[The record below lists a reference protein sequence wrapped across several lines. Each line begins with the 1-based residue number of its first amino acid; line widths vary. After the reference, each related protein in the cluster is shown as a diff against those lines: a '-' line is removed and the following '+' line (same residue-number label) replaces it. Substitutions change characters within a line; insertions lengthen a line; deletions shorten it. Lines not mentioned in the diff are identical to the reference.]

1 LGFCHKKENM
11 KKNVLLLFGGPSEEH
26 EVSLR
31 SAAAVFQN
39 LNQDQNEILLCGV
52 TREKEW
58 YLQPCPDPQHF
69 PEKLS
74 IDDFSTP
81 VHLVPGGGLMVQENN
96 LAVDCVFLLLH
107 GTDSEDGKLQGLL
120 EWAGLP
126 YTGAGVLGSALGMDK
141 SLVKDLWRAK
151 GLPVVPWV
159 RILQKDWIQDPEVFR
174 SRVESEL
181 RYPLFVKPANSG
193 SSVGVSLVNH
203 PEELEAAI
211 KKAFTIDVKIIIE
224 QGIDCRE
231 IECAVLGNESP
242 ETFPLGEI
250 ATQGHE
256 FYDYEAK
263 YLDPNGAKILIPAPL
278 SSVQES
284 SIRKMAAEAYRVAEL
299 SGYARM
305 DFFID
310 KLSGEVYLNEVNT
323 LPGFTD
329 VSMFPMM
336 CQKGGLTYG
345 ETLERIVDL
354 AIQRHK
360 SRSYKP

>member
-1 LGFCHKKENM
+1 M
-11 KKNVLLLFGGPSEEH
+11 KKNVLLLFGGPSQEH

-31 SAAAVFQN
+31 SAAAVYAN
-39 LNQDQNEILLCGV
+39 LDPQRYDVIPCGV
-52 TREKEW
+52 TKEKEW
-58 YLQPCPDPQHF
+58 YLQPSPDPKNPPQT
-69 PEKLS
+69 LS
-74 IDDFSTP
+74 IEDFSSP
-81 VHLVPGGGLMVQENN
+81 LHLVPGGGVLVQQKP
-96 LAVDCVFLLLH
+96 LPIDCVFLLVH

-141 SLVKDLWRAK
+141 SLVKDLWQAK

-159 RILQKDWIQDPEVFR
+159 KILQQEWLSNAEALR
-174 SRVESEL
+174 REVESEL
-181 RYPLFVKPANSG
+181 QYPLFVKPSNSG

-203 PEELEAAI
+203 PEELDQAI
-211 KKAFTIDVKIIIE
+211 TKAFHIDQKIIIE
-224 QGIDCRE
+224 QGVDCRE

-242 ETFPLGEI
+242 QTFPLGEV
-250 ATQGHE
+250 AAQGHE

-263 YLDPNGAKILIPAPL
+263 YLDPVGAKILIPAPL
-278 SSVQES
+278 TAEQES
-284 SIRKMAAEAYRVAEL
+284 TIRQLAEKAYSAAEL

-305 DFFID
+305 DFFINRQN
-310 KLSGEVYLNEVNT
+310 GEIYINEVNT

-336 CQKGGLTYG
+336 CQKGGLSYS
-345 ETLERIVDL
+345 ETLDQIIDL

-360 SRSYKP
+360 ARSLKA